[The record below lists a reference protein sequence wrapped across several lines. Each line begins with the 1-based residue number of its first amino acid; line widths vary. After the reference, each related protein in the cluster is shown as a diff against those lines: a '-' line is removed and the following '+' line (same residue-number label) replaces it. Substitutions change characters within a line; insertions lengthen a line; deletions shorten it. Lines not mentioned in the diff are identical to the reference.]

1 MGKNLKGG
9 YEKLDSAIGKAKIP
23 WIMASMGYDFL
34 KNSSIY
40 KTLTLLY
47 GIGFGV
53 TEGHNKWSSVNT
65 TKNNIYMGLVNSYIG
80 LMHDSGMY
88 NLMYSVCC

>member
-1 MGKNLKGG
+1 
-9 YEKLDSAIGKAKIP
+9 
-23 WIMASMGYDFL
+23 MGYDFL

-65 TKNNIYMGLVNSYIG
+65 TKNNIYMGLVDSYIG
-80 LMHDSGMY
+80 LMHDSGRY